1 MKLDTGRPTYAGQ
14 HKRPE
19 TFRQWLTRTR
29 NRTFRTG
36 YGPDEP
42 PLTFLPPETITE
54 ESASDTA

>member
-1 MKLDTGRPTYAGQ
+1 VKLGQLAHAGQ
-14 HKRPE
+14 RKRPE

-42 PLTFLPPETITE
+42 PLTFLPPEIPE
-54 ESASDTA
+54 ETTSDTA

>member
-1 MKLDTGRPTYAGQ
+1 MKLGQFAHTGQR
-14 HKRPE
+14 KRPE

-42 PLTFLPPETITE
+42 PLTFLPPEE
-54 ESASDTA
+54 ETASDTA